1 MKIISLVF
9 NHFLVNTYLLY
20 VDNYDAMLV
29 DPACSNEM
37 EEDKLKDIIAQHKL
51 NIKYILFTHTHID
64 HIAGSEFSKKN
75 YPEAKLMMHHDAF
88 PLYEHADNFCMV
100 MGFNKQNLPN
110 PDVFLEDNQIISL
123 GGESI
128 KVLHTPGHANGSICL
143 YNEKNN
149 FVLSGDVLFRQ
160 SIGRTDLPGGNYD
173 WLIHSIQSKL
183 FTLPQ
188 LTKVFPG
195 HGDVSDIGFEMK
207 NNPFL

>member
-1 MKIISLVF
+1 MKVISVVF

-20 VDNYDAMLV
+20 AENNDSILV

-37 EEDKLKDIIAQHKL
+37 EEEKLKNVIAQHQL

-64 HIAGSEFSKKN
+64 HIAGSEFSKKT
-75 YPEAKLMMHHDAF
+75 YPEAKLMMHKEAL
-88 PLYEHADNFCMV
+88 PLYEHADNFCLV

-110 PDVFLEDNQIISL
+110 PDDFLEDNQIISL
-123 GGESI
+123 DGESI

-143 YNEKNN
+143 YNEKND

-173 WLIHSIQSKL
+173 WLIQSIQSKL

>member
-20 VDNYDAMLV
+20 AENNDTILV

-37 EEDKLKDIIAQHKL
+37 EEEKLKDIIAQHQL
-51 NIKYILFTHTHID
+51 HIKYILFTHTHID
-64 HIAGSEFSKKN
+64 HIAGSEFAKKS
-75 YPEAKLMMHHDAF
+75 YPEAKLIMHKEAL
-88 PLYEHADNFCMV
+88 PLYNNADNFCLV
-100 MGFNKQNLPN
+100 MGFNKQNLPS
-110 PDVFLEDNQIISL
+110 PDNYVEDNQIINL
-123 GGESI
+123 GGENL

-160 SIGRTDLPGGNYD
+160 SIGRSDLPGGNYD
-173 WLIHSIQSKL
+173 SLINSIQTKL

-188 LTKVFPG
+188 HTKVFPG
-195 HGDVSDIGFEMK
+195 HGDVTDIGFEIK

>member
-1 MKIISLVF
+1 
-9 NHFLVNTYLLY
+9 
-20 VDNYDAMLV
+20 
-29 DPACSNEM
+29 
-37 EEDKLKDIIAQHKL
+37 
-51 NIKYILFTHTHID
+51 
-64 HIAGSEFSKKN
+64 
-75 YPEAKLMMHHDAF
+75 MMHHDAF

-110 PDVFLEDNQIISL
+110 PDGFLEDNQIISL

-173 WLIHSIQSKL
+173 WLIQSIQSKL

>member
-1 MKIISLVF
+1 MKVISLVF

-20 VDNYDAMLV
+20 AENNDAILV

-37 EEDKLKDIIAQHKL
+37 EEDKLKDVIAQYQL
-51 NIKYILFTHTHID
+51 NVKYILFTHTHID
-64 HIAGSEFSKKN
+64 HIAGSEFSKKT
-75 YPEAKLMMHHDAF
+75 YSEAKLMMHQDAL

-110 PDVFLEDNQIISL
+110 PDDFLEDNQILSL

-173 WLIHSIQSKL
+173 WLINSIQSKL

-195 HGDVSDIGFEMK
+195 HGDVSDIGFEIK
-207 NNPFL
+207 SNPFL